1 MNIINKYGN
10 YIIHN
15 PNYKERV
22 LDFLERQFF
31 IKHIG
36 IELTEILPGNT
47 RCRLKVEE
55 IHKQQHGFLHGG
67 VIATMAD
74 VVAGCAAY
82 TLVHEDHHV
91 VTGEIK
97 ISYLNPGTGPNL
109 LAVGW
114 VLKQGRKINSS
125 NFVRSIFCPFVAS
138 KGNLLIITSDSLG
151 MVISNHRETK

>member
-36 IELTEILPGNT
+36 LELTEILPGNT
-47 RCRLKVEE
+47 QCRLKIEE

-82 TLVHEDHHV
+82 TLVPEDHHV

-97 ISYLNPGTGPNL
+97 ISYLNPGTGSNL
-109 LAVGW
+109 MAVGW
-114 VLKQGRKINSS
+114 VLKQGRKIN
-125 NFVRSIFCPFVAS
+125 FCESEVWNVDEEDKQLIAKAS
-138 KGNLLIITSDSLG
+138 AT
-151 MVISNHRETK
+151 MVTLFPGDLK

>member
-1 MNIINKYGN
+1 MGD

-22 LDFLERQFF
+22 LGFLERQYFM
-31 IKHIG
+31 KHIHL
-36 IELTEILPGNT
+36 ELTEILPGKT
-47 RCRLKVEE
+47 HCRLKVEE

-74 VVAGCAAY
+74 VVLGCAAY
-82 TLVHEDHHV
+82 TLVPEDHHV

-114 VLKQGRKINSS
+114 VLKQGRKIN
-125 NFVRSIFCPFVAS
+125 FCESEVWNVDEEDKQLIANAS
-138 KGNLLIITSDSLG
+138 AT
-151 MVISNHRETK
+151 MVTLFPGDLK

>member
-1 MNIINKYGN
+1 VNIINKYGN

-47 RCRLKVEE
+47 HCRLKVEE

-114 VLKQGRKINSS
+114 VLKQGRKIN
-125 NFVRSIFCPFVAS
+125 FCESEVWNVDGKDKQLIAKAS
-138 KGNLLIITSDSLG
+138 AT
-151 MVISNHRETK
+151 MVTLFPGDLK